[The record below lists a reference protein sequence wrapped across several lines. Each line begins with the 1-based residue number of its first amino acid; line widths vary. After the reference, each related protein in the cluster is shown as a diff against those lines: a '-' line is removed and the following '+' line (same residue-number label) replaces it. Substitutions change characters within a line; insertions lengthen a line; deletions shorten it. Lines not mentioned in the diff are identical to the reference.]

1 MPIYKRI
8 NKDFFKK
15 WTKEMSYVLGFFAA
29 DGNLSINKRGGC
41 YISFE
46 SKDRQIIFDIRNVI
60 ESKNK
65 ISKRIN
71 KLNKKV
77 SYRLQIGSKK
87 IVVLLQRMGFSQNKT
102 KHLPFPN
109 IPQNKFSHFLRGY
122 FDGDGNIWQGE
133 VHKERKTKHKVLQL
147 AFTSGAPEFLNQL
160 KNLLHSE
167 LGTGGSYI
175 TSKRG
180 QYHRLQYSTKDALK
194 IYKFMYN
201 KDNSILLLKRKK
213 QQFDRN
219 IRNLRL

>member
-1 MPIYKRI
+1 MA
-8 NKDFFKK
+8 
-15 WTKEMSYVLGFFAA
+15 YVLGFFAA

-46 SKDRQIIFDIRNVI
+46 AKDRQIIFDIRNAI
-60 ESKNK
+60 GSKNK
-65 ISKRIN
+65 ISKRID
-71 KLNKKV
+71 KLYKKV

-87 IVVLLQRMGFSQNKT
+87 IVFLLQRMGFSQSKT

-109 IPQNKFSHFLRGY
+109 IPKNMISHFVRGY

-147 AFTSGAPEFLNQL
+147 AFTSGASEFLNQL
-160 KNLLHSE
+160 KNLLHTRLE
-167 LGTGGSYI
+167 TEGSYV
-175 TSKRG
+175 TSKNG
-180 QYHRLQYSTKDALK
+180 QYYRLQYSTKDALK

-219 IRNLRL
+219 IKNLRL